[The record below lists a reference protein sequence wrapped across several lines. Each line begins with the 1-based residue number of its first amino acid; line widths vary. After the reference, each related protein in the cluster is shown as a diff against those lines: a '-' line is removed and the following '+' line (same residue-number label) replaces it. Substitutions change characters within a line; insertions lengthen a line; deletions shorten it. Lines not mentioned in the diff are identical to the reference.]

1 MSQQPILAHFNDEVT
16 LVRPSCSFGDA
27 IRQPLYNP
35 HKSAPN
41 PCFLASALLITQ
53 GLLAVAIAFQTLL
66 LLVGNHYGPYKIKYS
81 FGNPFLVKSVG
92 VAHFWKLQLALLQ
105 GVVILAFAYL
115 SSGDSANLVITQSAV
130 ALAALPLLLVL
141 PLHFLESTRSVV
153 GHGTLLVFWL
163 VSTAWWTLINVNDWF
178 SSHKLFVPSHGKD
191 LIAAVHTGEVFLLLN
206 SASIFVLENAYY
218 KPSKE
223 LIEYF
228 DLNGWEPSTVRNMVQ
243 LLTFT
248 WVNPMLRKVY
258 HTNTIEVEEVP
269 SAEVELQS
277 EVTTETFRR
286 LWAQEVTRAT
296 WWRDRRVRNTKEPTE
311 DQKRLKP
318 LLILVILK
326 MFWFTAVQGL
336 TFQVLEVIS
345 NTSVPFFLQAFIKY
359 FTNFVVARES
369 QTETPPLI
377 TGFVLSFFIY
387 GASVVRYFS
396 FNQLFMSFFRI
407 SFGVQ
412 SALTTMSYDKALKL
426 SPDARREKNT
436 GEIVNHVAVD
446 VGVIARCLEVVTDAV
461 VIPFRLAL
469 CLGALYKLLG
479 NSTWAG
485 LAVALVMVPLS
496 SMVSV
501 AIFAL
506 FKIQMECKDER
517 TRLTSE
523 ILNSIKSIKLYSWEK
538 PMLKRLDEVRNNKEL
553 KNAKQTGIWNA
564 GATFVWE
571 CIPFLISC
579 GVYGVFGFFSKSPLT
594 PAIIFP
600 ALSLF
605 DQLSDPIMMIPGIFS
620 LIAEAKVSLDR
631 LQEYFSMDE
640 MEEGIITRILKP
652 LKKGE
657 ESVRISN
664 SSFVWSQKDAEK
676 AEDARTY
683 ALKNINFKAR
693 KGELTCIVGRV
704 GSGKTTL
711 LKSVVGE
718 IPVVHNDDAS
728 ITVNGNIAYC
738 AQNAWI
744 LNSSVRENIIFGK
757 RFDREF
763 YDKTVEACQL
773 KHDFE
778 VLPHGDATLVGEKG
792 ISLSGGQ
799 KARLSL
805 ARAVYSRA
813 DIYLLDDVLSAV
825 DAHVG
830 KRITE
835 AVLSSSGML
844 ASKTIILATNSVKI
858 LKQAQEIY
866 NLSKGEITE
875 VGSYESLIEKQSDVA
890 KLIAEFS
897 DHHDALAEDTARETS
912 SESEV
917 EELPQ
922 PYEPTALREAED
934 FGEDAP
940 VPLVRVSSQQTIG
953 RASVVSFDH
962 KYQFEE
968 EFGKSQKEDENN
980 ERTTKGKVKLDVY
993 IEYIKACRYPIII
1006 AWSFLS
1012 VVIAATEI
1020 YGRVIL
1026 KEWSEKNYKEG
1037 HNVKPALYLT
1047 LYALTGVLGGIINFA
1062 NSYIIWT
1069 FSAIHCSK
1077 YFHDRMANSVLR
1089 APMSFFD
1096 TTPMGRILN
1105 RFSDDISVL
1114 DNQML
1119 WISITL
1125 FNSIMETLIRV
1136 GIVVYNLPI
1145 MIIII
1150 PILMV
1155 IFIQFRNWYIPTS
1168 RELKRLRSSLR
1179 SPVFSH
1185 LQESIN
1191 GAETLRA
1198 YNENDRFIHANKK
1211 KVDNVIKVDFVSQN
1225 VNRWLSMRL
1234 QSIAALVVLA
1244 ASLLTLLSLVSK
1256 KPFSPGMIGFLM
1268 TYVFSST
1275 MFLNAII
1282 RTWSEVEI
1290 RLVSI
1295 ERLIEYGNLPSEGP
1309 EVIEDKRP
1317 EESWPSNGIVRF
1329 NDYSTSY
1336 RPGLP
1341 PVLKNINLEI
1351 RPSEKIGIVG
1361 RTGAGKSSLTLAL
1374 FRIIE
1379 ANEGNIEIDNLNTSL
1394 IGLHDLRSQLNIIPQ
1409 DAHAFEG
1416 TVRQNLDPF
1425 DQYTDEEL
1433 WKVLDL
1439 AHLKAHVESM
1449 KTEPKENDKKDKK
1462 GCANE
1467 EPEEPQVGLKAS
1479 VLEGGSNLSSGQ
1491 KQLLCLARALLKTS
1505 KVLVLDEATAA
1516 VDVQTDKIIQET
1528 IRSEFKDKTIFTIAH
1543 RLDTIMDSDRILV
1556 LDKGQ
1561 IKEFDTPKNLLQ
1573 DETSEFYSL
1582 CKEGGYLLKISEIQS
1597 S

>member
-1 MSQQPILAHFNDEVT
+1 MSQQPLLAPLDHDASFS
-16 LVRPSCSFGDA
+16 RPSCSFVDA

-35 HKSAPN
+35 HQSAPN
-41 PCFLASALLITQ
+41 PCFLAAALSVAQ
-53 GLLAVAIAFQTLL
+53 APVAVAIFIQILL
-66 LLVGNHYGPYKIKYS
+66 ILFNNHYGPFKIKYS
-81 FGNPFLVKSVG
+81 FGNPWLLKSVG
-92 VAHFWKLQLALLQ
+92 TAQLWKIQLSLLQ
-105 GVVILAFAYL
+105 GVVILSFAYL
-115 SSGDSANLVITQSAV
+115 SAESVAKLAITQAALV
-130 ALAALPLLLVL
+130 LAAVSVLLVL

-153 GHGTLLVFWL
+153 GHGSLLVFWL
-163 VSTAWWTLINVNDWF
+163 LSAIWWTLITLNDWL
-178 SSHKLFVPSHGKD
+178 SSHKVFVPNAGKD
-191 LIAAVHTGEVFLLLN
+191 TIAAVLTGEIFLLIN
-206 SASIFVLENAYY
+206 SFANFFLQNNFYS
-218 KPSKE
+218 PSKE

-228 DLNGWEPSTVRNMVQ
+228 DLNGWEPSTIRNMVQ
-243 LLTFT
+243 LLTFN
-248 WVNPMLRKVY
+248 WVNPLLKQVY
-258 HTNTIEVEEVP
+258 QTDTIEVEEVP
-269 SAEVELQS
+269 SAEVQLQS
-277 EVTTETFRR
+277 DVTSATFNKYWTREV
-286 LWAQEVTRAT
+286 ARAT
-296 WWRDRRVRNTKEPTE
+296 WWRDRRVRNAK
-311 DQKRLKP
+311 DISDADKKIKP
-318 LLILVILK
+318 QLILVVLK
-326 MFWFTAVQGL
+326 MFWFTALQGII
-336 TFQVLEVIS
+336 FQLVEIVS
-345 NTSVPFFLQAFIKY
+345 NTSVPFLLQAFIKY
-359 FTNFVVARES
+359 FTNFVAAREA
-369 QTETPPLI
+369 QEETPPLI
-377 TGFVLSFFIY
+377 IGFVLSFSIY

-412 SALTTMSYDKALKL
+412 SSLTTMAYEKALKL
-426 SPDARREKNT
+426 SPDSRREKNT
-436 GEIVNHVAVD
+436 GEIVNHVSVD
-446 VGVIARCLEVVTDAV
+446 VGVIARCLEVITDALI
-461 VIPFRLAL
+461 IPLRLVL

-479 NSTWAG
+479 SSTWAG
-485 LAVALVMVPLS
+485 LAVAVVMVPLS
-496 SMVSV
+496 SMVSM
-501 AIFAL
+501 AIFSL

-538 PMLKRLDEVRNNKEL
+538 PMLKRLDAVRNKKEL
-553 KNAKQTGIWNA
+553 KNAKQMGIWNA
-564 GATFVWE
+564 GADFVWE

-579 GVYGVFGFFSKSPLT
+579 GVYGAFGLFSKSPLT

-620 LIAEAKVSLDR
+620 QIAEAKVSLNR
-631 LQEYFSMDE
+631 LQEYFIMDE
-640 MEEGIITRILKP
+640 MEEGIINRTDKP
-652 LKKGE
+652 LKRGD

-664 SSFVWSQKDAEK
+664 ASFVWSQKEADK
-676 AEDARTY
+676 ADGEPTY
-683 ALKNINFKAR
+683 ALKNINFTAK

-704 GSGKTTL
+704 GAGKTTL
-711 LKSVVGE
+711 LKSIVGE
-718 IPVVHNDDAS
+718 IPVYKTEDSS
-728 ITVNGNIAYC
+728 ISVNGSIAYC

-744 LNSSVRENIIFGK
+744 LNSSVRENIIFGR

-778 VLPHGDATLVGEKG
+778 VLPHGDSTHVGEKG

-830 KRITE
+830 KKITE
-835 AVLSSSGML
+835 SVLSSTGML
-844 ASKTIILATNSVKI
+844 ASKTIVLATNSVKI
-858 LKQAQEIY
+858 LKLAQEIHY
-866 NLSKGEITE
+866 LSGGEITE
-875 VGSYESLIEKQSDVA
+875 HGSHESLIEKQSEVA

-897 DHHDALAEDTARETS
+897 DHHDALGEDTVRELS
-912 SESEV
+912 SEPDV
-917 EELPQ
+917 EESPQ
-922 PYEPTALREAED
+922 PYEPTVSREAED
-934 FGEDAP
+934 LGDEAHI
-940 VPLVRVSSQQTIG
+940 PLVRVTSQHTIG
-953 RASVVSFDH
+953 RSSVVSFDH
-962 KYQFEE
+962 KYEFEE
-968 EFGKSQKEDENN
+968 EFGKTQKEDEHK
-980 ERTTKGKVKLDVY
+980 EKTQKGKVKLDVY
-993 IEYIKACRYPIII
+993 IQYIKACRYPIII
-1006 AWSFLS
+1006 VWSFMS
-1012 VVIAATEI
+1012 VIIAVTEI

-1026 KEWSEKNYKEG
+1026 KVWSEKNYKEG
-1037 HNVKPALYLT
+1037 YNVKPALYLT
-1047 LYALTGVLGGIINFA
+1047 LYAATGVLGGIINFV

-1077 YFHDRMANSVLR
+1077 YFHDRMAHSVLR

-1096 TTPMGRILN
+1096 TTPIGRILN
-1105 RFSDDISVL
+1105 RFSDDVSVL

-1119 WISITL
+1119 WISIVL
-1125 FNSIMETLIRV
+1125 FNSIMETAIRV

-1155 IFIQFRNWYIPTS
+1155 IFLQFRNWFIPAS
-1168 RELKRLRSSLR
+1168 RELKRLRSALR

-1198 YNENDRFIHANKK
+1198 YNENERFIHSNKR

-1234 QSIAALVVLA
+1234 QSIASLVVLA

-1282 RTWSEVEI
+1282 RMWSEVEV

-1295 ERLIEYGNLPSEGP
+1295 ERLIEYGNLPSEAP

-1317 EESWPSNGIVRF
+1317 EESWPDRGTVKF
-1329 NDYSTSY
+1329 QDYTTSY

-1379 ANEGNIEIDNLNTSL
+1379 ATGGNIEIDSINTSE
-1394 IGLHDLRSQLNIIPQ
+1394 IGLHDLRGQLNIIPQ

-1449 KTEPKENDKKDKK
+1449 KTEPKEDDKKDDKK
-1462 GCANE
+1462 KKDKE
-1467 EPEEPQVGLKAS
+1467 EEPQVGLKAS

-1505 KVLVLDEATAA
+1505 QVLVLDEATAA

-1556 LDKGQ
+1556 LDRGEV
-1561 IKEFDTPKNLLQ
+1561 KEFDTPKKLLS

-1582 CKEGGYLLKISEIQS
+1582 CKEGGYLLKINQESKN
-1597 S
+1597 